1 MNVYI
6 HFNKSSGSELRTD
19 LKLSRFGKEYTGGLD
34 VHLFIQMDWFHVK
47 SSMFS
52 QWNTSV
58 I

>member
-52 QWNTSV
+52 
-58 I
+58 